1 MATHEN
7 ELQKNATCRRLIAA
21 ASEEFAQHG
30 FASARVR
37 AIAEAAHVNLAAVN
51 YYFGGKEGL
60 YRATLSYLAGQAKT
74 VRPEPGTN
82 KRGLTPEQRLYRR
95 IYGLLERFL
104 GSTGPS
110 VLGRIVAHEAMNPTA
125 KVDGVM
131 EEILRPELECMV
143 EVVQEIAGPGVSA
156 EDVMHIAIGVLGQCL
171 LYQFARPAI
180 RRLYPGLPEGDALC
194 KMAARHIADMTL
206 AGIEGLRLRHEKQPQ
221 PTERKGKALAV
232 G

>member
-1 MATHEN
+1 MLAH
-7 ELQKNATCRRLIAA
+7 ELQKSAACRRLIAA

-30 FASARVR
+30 FTSARVR

-74 VRPEPGTN
+74 VRPAPN

-95 IYGLLERFL
+95 VYGLLERFL
-104 GSTGPS
+104 GSKGPS
-110 VLGRIVAHEAMNPTA
+110 TLGRIVAHEAMKPTA
-125 KVDGVM
+125 NVDRLI
-131 EEILRPELECMV
+131 EEMLRPELERTIAAV
-143 EVVQEIAGPGVSA
+143 HEIAGPNVPDD
-156 EDVMHIAIGVLGQCL
+156 EVMYTAIGVLGQCL

-180 RRLYPGLPEGDALC
+180 KRLYPPLPEGAELFKAL
-194 KMAARHIADMTL
+194 ARHITDMTL
-206 AGIEGLRLRHEKQPQ
+206 AGIENLRLQHTKTTQRA
-221 PTERKGKALAV
+221 ERKGKALIP